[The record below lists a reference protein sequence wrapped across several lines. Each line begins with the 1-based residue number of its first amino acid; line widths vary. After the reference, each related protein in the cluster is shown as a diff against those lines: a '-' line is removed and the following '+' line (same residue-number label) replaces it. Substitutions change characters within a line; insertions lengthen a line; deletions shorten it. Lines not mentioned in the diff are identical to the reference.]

1 MHEARTRDCPRHAAA
16 WELPEARGTLSIVR
30 WALPVTAV
38 VSVAA
43 HVIFAGAL
51 LLPRPHLD
59 SSKESESLS
68 GETVEIPAPE
78 TAEVPLANAS
88 PSPNEDGV
96 PAPADGDAPAKP
108 IPPKAKVA
116 ARPSHAG
123 RPSGGHAP
131 GKEEGVEGAG
141 ATPGLYGAVGDRSAV
156 DLASAFTRGFPQ
168 AASADPAWRSAPLG
182 NAGEAVVTLTLDE
195 SGHLVA
201 NEVSGSP
208 SAALASG
215 IRRTLA
221 LIGGRPFVAKGR
233 TTRLAIHATITS
245 DTVHDGLHGDV
256 FAIGGSFANAE
267 GSAFFALAIGRR
279 IDLRVRLK

>member
-1 MHEARTRDCPRHAAA
+1 
-16 WELPEARGTLSIVR
+16 VR
-30 WALPVTAV
+30 WVLPTTIVLSV
-38 VSVAA
+38 VAHVLVAA
-43 HVIFAGAL
+43 PLVYRRGHHVEKKGAETL
-51 LLPRPHLD
+51 A
-59 SSKESESLS
+59 

-78 TAEVPLANAS
+78 TAETPLSNAS
-88 PSPNEDGV
+88 PSPNENAA
-96 PAPADGDAPAKP
+96 PAPDDGDAPARP
-108 IPPKAKVA
+108 TPPKSKLGT
-116 ARPSHAG
+116 RPSHAG
-123 RPSGGHAP
+123 RPSAGHSAP
-131 GKEEGVEGAG
+131 GKEEGVPGAG

-168 AASADPAWRSAPLG
+168 AASADPAWRAAPFG
-182 NAGEAVVTLTLDE
+182 NAGEATVTLTLDE

-201 NEVSGSP
+201 NEVSGSA
-208 SAALASG
+208 SAALSSG

-221 LIGGRPFVAKGR
+221 LIGGRSFVAHGK
-233 TTRLAIHATITS
+233 TTRLVLSATVSS